1 MARQR
6 RKGLSDRQKK
16 ILEVLDAFQKRNG
29 YPPAIREICNQAGI
43 SSTSV
48 VNYYLD
54 QLEEMGYIQR
64 DQGVSRGIRLQPM
77 AMDVIHPTAA
87 GAAAP
92 VAPAPSPAAAVAT
105 AARAAANVVRESINS
120 LIQIPLAGR
129 IGASIPVPTPATDF
143 SYYDAESM
151 VDVAASLLPRGEKGD
166 GLFALEVQGD
176 SMIDAMVYDGDIVVM
191 KPTIDARNGEMVA
204 VWLTDRDE
212 TTLKYFYK
220 EKDHIRLQPA
230 NPTMQPILI
239 KDPSIVQIQ
248 GKVVMVIRQVKG
260 FVS

>member
-1 MARQR
+1 MMARQR

-16 ILEVLDAFQKRNG
+16 ILEVLDSFQKRYG
-29 YPPAIREICNQAGI
+29 YPPAIREICDQASI

-54 QLEEMGYIQR
+54 QLEEMGYIER
-64 DQGVSRGIRLQPM
+64 DQGVSRGIRLQQPALDLLHTPPAPSVAGM
-77 AMDVIHPTAA
+77 ARTAA
-87 GAAAP
+87 GL
-92 VAPAPSPAAAVAT
+92 VQDT
-105 AARAAANVVRESINS
+105 LNS

-129 IGASIPVPTPATDF
+129 IGASIPIPTPPTDF

-151 VDVAASLLPRGEKGD
+151 IDVASSLLPRGEKGD

-191 KPTIDARNGEMVA
+191 KRATDCRNGEMVA
-204 VWLTDRDE
+204 VLLTDRDE

-220 EKDHIRLQPA
+220 EKGHIRLQPA
-230 NPTMQPILI
+230 NPTMQPI
-239 KDPSIVQIQ
+239 IVDNPAAVEIQ

-260 FVS
+260 RVS